1 MLTPRF
7 PTLAALALTAVL
19 GTTVSLAFA
28 QDAGKPAG
36 TPDKGMMG
44 GRGDGMME
52 MMKGVDPAEMK
63 RMVENCNR
71 MMESMMQNM
80 PMAPSAPAAPAPDKK
95 G

>member
-1 MLTPRF
+1 MLKPNI
-7 PTLAALALTAVL
+7 PTLAALVLSAAVAATASIAL
-19 GTTVSLAFA
+19 A
-28 QDAGKPAG
+28 QEGGKPAG
-36 TPDKGMMG
+36 APDKGMMG

>member
-1 MLTPRF
+1 MLKPNI
-7 PTLAALALTAVL
+7 PTLAALVLSAAVAGAASIAL
-19 GTTVSLAFA
+19 A
-28 QDAGKPAG
+28 QEGGKPAG

-44 GRGDGMME
+44 GREGGMME

>member
-1 MLTPRF
+1 MLKPNI
-7 PTLAALALTAVL
+7 PTLAVLVLSAALAATA
-19 GTTVSLAFA
+19 SIALA
-28 QDAGKPAG
+28 QESGKPAG

-80 PMAPSAPAAPAPDKK
+80 PTAPNAPATPPPDKK

>member
-1 MLTPRF
+1 
-7 PTLAALALTAVL
+7 
-19 GTTVSLAFA
+19 
-28 QDAGKPAG
+28 
-36 TPDKGMMG
+36 
-44 GRGDGMME
+44 
-52 MMKGVDPAEMK
+52 MK